1 MFACG
6 QTVADSSRNEHDVPV
21 SAEPASRPAAS
32 PPAVRV
38 PRRSWRDPRLLI
50 GIAIIAVS
58 VLTGARLVGSAD
70 DTVPVWALATDVAP
84 GAVLQAGDVEQKRVR
99 FPGVDV
105 AARYVAATDPLP
117 DGAVAH
123 HALKAGE
130 LLPRSALGASDDS
143 SLAEV
148 PLAVPADAVP
158 ATLRVGASVDVWV
171 TPARG
176 AVEAA
181 RATRVFEEVRVV
193 ALPEA
198 AAALGPSTSRQVII
212 GVPSAD
218 DHGLAAALAQLAG
231 GTAVVVKRG

>member
-1 MFACG
+1 
-6 QTVADSSRNEHDVPV
+6 VADLSRNEHDVPV
-21 SAEPASRPAAS
+21 SADPTSPPAAS

-38 PRRSWRDPRLLI
+38 PRRSWRDPRLLV

-84 GAVLQAGDVEQKRVR
+84 GAVLRAGDVERQRVR
-99 FPGVDV
+99 FPDV
-105 AARYVAATDPLP
+105 AVAVRYLPATDPLP
-117 DGAVAH
+117 DGAVSR

-130 LLPRSALGASDDS
+130 LLPRSALGASGDS
-143 SLAEV
+143 ELAEV

-176 AVEAA
+176 AAEPSP

-212 GVPSAD
+212 GVPSAED
-218 DHGLAAALAQLAG
+218 QGLAAALAQLAD